1 MVNTIKL
8 EQAISTLMTVEDCV
22 RWAASRFCE
31 HGLFF
36 GHGCDDPW
44 DEAVML
50 VMHGLHLPMTLGQQ
64 VRQTRITL
72 DEKKTVLAL
81 IQQRIERRIPA
92 PYLIQEA
99 WFCGLSFYVDERVL
113 IPRSPIAELIEQ
125 QFSTLLP
132 TDNPPQRILDLCT
145 GSACIAIA
153 CAYAF
158 PDAEVDAIDISSDA
172 LAVAQHNIEAHGCLE
187 RVFPMQSDGFQTI
200 PAGTQYDLI
209 VTNPPYVDAEDLAS
223 MPAEFQHEPAV
234 ALGSGTDGLHLTKT
248 ILAQAASFLAPDG
261 ILVVEVGNSMV
272 HLIQQYPA
280 VPFQWLSFDRGGDGV
295 FCLTRAQLVQHFSSD
310 ADAG

>member
-1 MVNTIKL
+1 MNTIKL
-8 EQAISTLMTVEDCV
+8 EHAISALITVEDCV
-22 RWAASRFCE
+22 RWATSRFCE

-50 VMHGLHLPMTLGQQ
+50 VMYGLHLPIMLSQK
-64 VRQTRITL
+64 VRQTRLTL
-72 DEKKTVLAL
+72 DEKKAVLSL

-92 PYLIQEA
+92 AYLIQEA

-125 QFSTLLP
+125 KFATLLP
-132 TDNPPQRILDLCT
+132 ATHQPQRILDLCT

-158 PDAEVDAIDISSDA
+158 PEAEVDAIDISTEA
-172 LAVAQHNIEAHGCLE
+172 LAVAQDNIEAHGCLD
-187 RVFPMQSDGFQTI
+187 RVFPMQSDGFTAI
-200 PAGTQYDLI
+200 PAGVQYDLI

-223 MPAEFQHEPAV
+223 MPPEFQHEPSI
-234 ALGSGTDGLHLTKT
+234 ALGSGTDGLDLIKN
-248 ILAQAASFLAPDG
+248 ILAQAASFLTSEG

-272 HLIQQYPA
+272 HLRQQFPD
-280 VPFQWLSFDRGGDGV
+280 VPFQWLTFERGGDGV
-295 FCLTRAQLVQHFSSD
+295 FCLTRAQLEQCFGASSVY
-310 ADAG
+310 AR